1 MLQAV
6 LRDNPS
12 VAACSSSATNPA
24 SARAAR
30 ISPILERCRIFSFG
44 RRRAGRG
51 GRTLRDDG
59 NPSRLFP
66 RKEFRRRISSGPDC
80 FFSQLCASCS
90 HILVILRNHARC
102 LREVAL
108 RAISVH
114 SVANSRNSVE
124 FIPLKRLAV
133 ALFRIISDYFGG
145 IVQARSRRG
154 FAPRR
159 LTLRGR
165 RPSSKRP
172 WECKATPSLKKA
184 AIWPSSNNQRE
195 RARGLHH

>member
-12 VAACSSSATNPA
+12 VAACSSSAKNPA
-24 SARAAR
+24 SARAAW

-44 RRRAGRG
+44 RRRAGSGR
-51 GRTLRDDG
+51 RTLRDDG

-66 RKEFRRRISSGPDC
+66 RKEFRRRISSRPD
-80 FFSQLCASCS
+80 QLCASCS